1 MKITQLN
8 IKTTKI
14 LLFVIN
20 KAFNKEIAAQLTPYI
35 SCYWSFTPLHNIS
48 VHVVSEVTEI

>member
-20 KAFNKEIAAQLTPYI
+20 KAFNKEIAAQLTPCTY
-35 SCYWSFTPLHNIS
+35 
-48 VHVVSEVTEI
+48 HVTDPSHLYTIFQYMLLVK